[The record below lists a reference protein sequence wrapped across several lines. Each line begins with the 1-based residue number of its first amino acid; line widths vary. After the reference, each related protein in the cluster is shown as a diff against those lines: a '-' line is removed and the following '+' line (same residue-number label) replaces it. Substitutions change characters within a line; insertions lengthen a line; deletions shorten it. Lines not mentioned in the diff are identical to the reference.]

1 MTRSAAPLTE
11 TPWRVSADGLI
22 LRVRLTPKS
31 SKDAVEGIEDTAGG
45 PAIKARVRAV
55 PDDGAANA
63 ALEQLIA
70 AWLDIPRRSVT
81 LISGGKS
88 RVKTLA
94 LSGATDRLIG
104 ALEQRLL
111 VGAPPKL

>member
-1 MTRSAAPLTE
+1 MARSGAPSTE
-11 TPWRVSADGLI
+11 TPWRVTADRLV

-31 SKDAVEGIEDTAGG
+31 SKDAIEGIEDTADG

-55 PDDGAANA
+55 PEDGAANA

-70 AWLDIPRRSVT
+70 KWLDLPKRSVT
-81 LISGGKS
+81 LIGGGKS

-94 LSGATDRLIG
+94 LSGAADRLVG
-104 ALEQRLL
+104 ALKQRLL
-111 VGAPPKL
+111 ADAQPTP